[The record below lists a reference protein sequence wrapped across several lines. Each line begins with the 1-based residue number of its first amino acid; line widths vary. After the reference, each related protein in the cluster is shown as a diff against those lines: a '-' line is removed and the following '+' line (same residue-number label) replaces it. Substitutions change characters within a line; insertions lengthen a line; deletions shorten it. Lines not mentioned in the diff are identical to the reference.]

1 MKRNM
6 CTCKPIHLPTG
17 ALFLLSLSDF
27 FPPMLLLED
36 LRRKT
41 FFIEELRAFPV
52 ALESELGLDFGLRE
66 REKKKKYLKVK
77 IHGFLT
83 FPPHLILISISF

>member
-1 MKRNM
+1 MKRNV
-6 CTCKPIHLPTG
+6 CTRKPIHLPTG

-52 ALESELGLDFGLRE
+52 ALESELGFDFGLKERERE
-66 REKKKKYLKVK
+66 REKKKKYLK
-77 IHGFLT
+77 IN
-83 FPPHLILISISF
+83 S